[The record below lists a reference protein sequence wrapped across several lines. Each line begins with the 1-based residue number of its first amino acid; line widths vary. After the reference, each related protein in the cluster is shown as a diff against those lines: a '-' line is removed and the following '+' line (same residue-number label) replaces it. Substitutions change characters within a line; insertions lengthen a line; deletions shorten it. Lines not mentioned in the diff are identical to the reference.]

1 MCKCYCEQVSGLLHP
16 QRAWFRNL
24 KYPHKFFAVSSPLLA
39 RFSLGEGEGVRVFSH
54 SRYLICS
61 KKIFMTA
68 IKEKARSF
76 RKNMTVAENRMWYFL
91 RDRRL
96 NGYKF
101 VREQII
107 GNYIA
112 DFVCRQKKLIIEVD
126 GSQHLEAIEY
136 DNLRTKYLMQQGYKV
151 FRVWNNEVIEN
162 VEAALEAILDLL
174 ETV

>member
-1 MCKCYCEQVSGLLHP
+1 
-16 QRAWFRNL
+16 
-24 KYPHKFFAVSSPLLA
+24 
-39 RFSLGEGEGVRVFSH
+39 
-54 SRYLICS
+54 
-61 KKIFMTA
+61 MTA
-68 IKEKARSF
+68 IKVKARSF
-76 RKNMTVAENRMWYFL
+76 RKNMTVAEYRMWYFL

-112 DFVCRQKKLIIEVD
+112 DFVCRQKKLIVEVD

-136 DNLRTKYLMQQGYKV
+136 DNLRTKYLMQQGYTV

-162 VEAALEAILDLL
+162 AEAVLEAILDLL